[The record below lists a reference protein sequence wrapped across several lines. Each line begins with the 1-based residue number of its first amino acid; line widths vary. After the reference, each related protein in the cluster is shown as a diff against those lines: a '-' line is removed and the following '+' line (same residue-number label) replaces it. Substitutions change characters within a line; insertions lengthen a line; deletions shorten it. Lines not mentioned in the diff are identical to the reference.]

1 MSCASGHVELPPP
14 PQHPHFSW
22 YHQPFPW
29 RKTHL
34 PLHCTASPPECHP
47 YRLTAASELRS
58 GGRGGVRHILHLVSS
73 PKPRPARLSSGRGE
87 TQECPVDS
95 HLAEKLKQGRK
106 LAEVSSFA
114 CSTQSD
120 HWRDSRTRK
129 KRNEQACA
137 MEREDRP
144 TGVTHFSRNI
154 KFFEEVITEPTMR
167 TRGKTFPAFRKK
179 CIRRGSAFS
188 GRKLPR
194 KTSPDFKTRTQ
205 KCHRR
210 G

>member
-1 MSCASGHVELPPP
+1 MSSLQTDSSFGASERGAGGGCVISYIWCLPPSPAP
-14 PQHPHFSW
+14 PGSAQGE
-22 YHQPFPW
+22 
-29 RKTHL
+29 
-34 PLHCTASPPECHP
+34 A
-47 YRLTAASELRS
+47 
-58 GGRGGVRHILHLVSS
+58 
-73 PKPRPARLSSGRGE
+73 KPRK
-87 TQECPVDS
+87 ECPVDS